1 MSANQ
6 LPDHLAAF
14 VAAVQDNPALV
25 EGAKSAVGGLTG
37 GDAAQAAAAYYQA
50 QGFTI
55 SAKELLDL
63 IVAIN
68 STATNELGDAELQEV
83 SGGHWGP
90 AQQSDF
96 DMALLSASLEQ
107 VTITRPPR

>member
-1 MSANQ
+1 MDDQQ
-6 LPDHLAAF
+6 LPQHITTFLRALQDDPALIDAAT
-14 VAAVQDNPALV
+14 AAVGDR
-25 EGAKSAVGGLTG
+25 TG
-37 GDAAQAAAAYYQA
+37 SDAAQAAATYYQS
-50 QGFTI
+50 QGYTI

-63 IVAIN
+63 IVAIS

-90 AQQSDF
+90 SQQSDF